1 MVRLQSTNGSLTA
14 FTKCE
19 DHRNTAM
26 GVGKH
31 TQWLLPRQTSERI
44 RTGIEFSGKYVSQK
58 LGPATV
64 LKKKQAVPVANHE
77 NSKHDVCNLESPTS
91 EGTKTI
97 AAPVSL
103 PP

>member
-1 MVRLQSTNGSLTA
+1 
-14 FTKCE
+14 
-19 DHRNTAM
+19 M

-44 RTGIEFSGKYVSQK
+44 RTGIEFSGKYVC
-58 LGPATV
+58 
-64 LKKKQAVPVANHE
+64 LKSWDLQLSKKRHAVPVANHE
-77 NSKHDVCNLESPTS
+77 NSKHDFCNLESPTS